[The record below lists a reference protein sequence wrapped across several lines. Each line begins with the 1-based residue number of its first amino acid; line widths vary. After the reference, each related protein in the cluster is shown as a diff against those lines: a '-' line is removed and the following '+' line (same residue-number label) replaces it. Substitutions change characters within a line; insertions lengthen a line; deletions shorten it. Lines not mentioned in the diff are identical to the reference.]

1 MTDRKKN
8 LALAGVSILIILASF
23 GAWKLIQDT
32 APKPGKKEREKIAR
46 LVDAEPLEKMAS
58 RASWQ
63 TGGAVTASDSV
74 TLVAQ
79 VSGRV
84 EQVSAQAVP
93 GALLKKGALLAQLEK
108 GDYELALEQAQAT
121 LAQAKAALAIEEG
134 QVSLAQEEYAL
145 SGTELSTSDRAL
157 VLREPQLQVAEAD
170 MASAEAAVKQ
180 AKINL
185 ARTEIR
191 MPFDGRLSSRAVS
204 PGSYASAGSEL
215 FSAVATSEFW
225 VEAKLPRSFLPLL
238 DRNHDVIVSHSAWG
252 DKTRTAVILNVLP
265 GVDSGDRQARVIL
278 SLENPLNPEY
288 GPIVLVNDFVT
299 LTLAGREFDDAYQ
312 VRRDRVN
319 DDGSVWV
326 VNDLILRKRQPELLY
341 SGRDYVWFSRGFEPG
356 DRLLTS
362 QVDAAVEGMPV
373 RVSDNTTGK
382 KTDPGSDNSAGE
394 RP

>member
-46 LVDAEPLEKMAS
+46 LVDAEPLEKVAS

-134 QVSLAQEEYAL
+134 QVSLAQEGDAGEWCFRVGFFGLLRRNKVVLHPSGLELLLAPLPFHRVVHRPRVRDAATPCEGAGSIGGVILKATGARLAIVPRVGGRLPAVGTLLLLANHTTTVVAL
-145 SGTELSTSDRAL
+145 LLAVQDAVAHDALPLSPLIERVHL
-157 VLREPQLQVAEAD
+157 RYGVLRVRDQGGLV
-170 MASAEAAVKQ
+170 
-180 AKINL
+180 
-185 ARTEIR
+185 
-191 MPFDGRLSSRAVS
+191 
-204 PGSYASAGSEL
+204 PG
-215 FSAVATSEFW
+215 
-225 VEAKLPRSFLPLL
+225 
-238 DRNHDVIVSHSAWG
+238 
-252 DKTRTAVILNVLP
+252 RTADHRRRWIDL
-265 GVDSGDRQARVIL
+265 R
-278 SLENPLNPEY
+278 
-288 GPIVLVNDFVT
+288 T
-299 LTLAGREFDDAYQ
+299 H
-312 VRRDRVN
+312 VRRK
-319 DDGSVWV
+319 
-326 VNDLILRKRQPELLY
+326 LHL
-341 SGRDYVWFSRGFEPG
+341 
-356 DRLLTS
+356 
-362 QVDAAVEGMPV
+362 V
-373 RVSDNTTGK
+373 RVTAARRHHCDHQQGYGTTPEP
-382 KTDPGSDNSAGE
+382 DLLCCHHHAPCLVS
-394 RP
+394 

>member
-46 LVDAEPLEKMAS
+46 LVDAEPLEKVAS

-238 DRNHDVIVSHSAWG
+238 DRDHEVIVSHSAWG
-252 DKTRTAVILNVLP
+252 KKTRTASILNVLP

-278 SLENPLNPEY
+278 SLKSPLDPEY

-326 VNDLILRKRQPELLY
+326 INDLKLRKRQPELLY
-341 SGRDYVWFSRGFEPG
+341 SGRDFVWFSGGFEPG
-356 DRLLTS
+356 DQLLAS

-373 RVSDNTTGK
+373 RVSGQNTDLNSGQK
-382 KTDPGSDNSAGE
+382 SDGFAGDQ
-394 RP
+394 P

>member
-46 LVDAEPLEKMAS
+46 LVDATDLEKVAS

-108 GDYELALEQAQAT
+108 GDYELALQQSQAA
-121 LAQAKAALAIEEG
+121 LAQAKASLAIEEG

-145 SGTELSTSDRAL
+145 SGTQLSASDRSL

-170 MASAEAAVKQ
+170 VASAEAAVKQ

-185 ARTEIR
+185 ARTEVR
-191 MPFDGRLSSRAVS
+191 MPFDGRLSTRAVS

-215 FSAVATSEFW
+215 FAAVATSEFW

-238 DRNHDVIVSHSAWG
+238 DRDHDVIVSHSAWG
-252 DKTRTAVILNVLP
+252 DKTRTASILNVLP

-278 SLENPLNPEY
+278 SLENPLDPEY

-326 VNDLILRKRQPELLY
+326 INDLKLHKRQPELLY
-341 SGRDYVWFSRGFEPG
+341 SGRDFVWFSRGFEPG

-373 RVSDNTTGK
+373 RVSDDNTGQ
-382 KTDPGSDNSAGE
+382 KTDPGTDNSAGE

>member
-46 LVDAEPLEKMAS
+46 LVDATDLEKVAS

-108 GDYELALEQAQAT
+108 GDYELALQQSQAA
-121 LAQAKAALAIEEG
+121 LAQAKASLAIEEG

-145 SGTELSTSDRAL
+145 SGTQLSASDRSL

-170 MASAEAAVKQ
+170 VASAEAAVKQ

-191 MPFDGRLSSRAVS
+191 MPFDGRLSTRAVS

-215 FSAVATSEFW
+215 FAAVATSEFW

-299 LTLAGREFDDAYQ
+299 LTLVGREFNDAYQ

-326 VNDLILRKRQPELLY
+326 INDLKLHKRQPELLY

-373 RVSDNTTGK
+373 RVSDDNTGQ
-382 KTDPGSDNSAGE
+382 KTDPGTDNSAGE

>member
-46 LVDAEPLEKMAS
+46 LVDATDLEKVAS

-108 GDYELALEQAQAT
+108 GDYELALQQSQAA
-121 LAQAKAALAIEEG
+121 LAQAKASLAIEEG

-145 SGTELSTSDRAL
+145 SGTQLSASDRSL

-170 MASAEAAVKQ
+170 VASAEAAVKQ

-191 MPFDGRLSSRAVS
+191 MPFDGRLSTRAVS

-215 FSAVATSEFW
+215 FAAVATSEFW

-238 DRNHDVIVSHSAWG
+238 DSDHDVIVSHSAWG
-252 DKTRTAVILNVLP
+252 DKTRTASILNVLP

-326 VNDLILRKRQPELLY
+326 INDLKLHKRQPELLY
-341 SGRDYVWFSRGFEPG
+341 SGRDFVWFSRGFEPG

-373 RVSDNTTGK
+373 RVSDDNTGQ
-382 KTDPGSDNSAGE
+382 KTDPGTDNSAGE

>member
-46 LVDAEPLEKMAS
+46 LVDATDLEKVAS

-108 GDYELALEQAQAT
+108 GDYELALQQSQAA
-121 LAQAKAALAIEEG
+121 LAQAKASLAIEEG

-145 SGTELSTSDRAL
+145 SGTQLSASDRSL

-170 MASAEAAVKQ
+170 VASAEAAVKQ

-191 MPFDGRLSSRAVS
+191 MPFDGRLSTRAVS

-215 FSAVATSEFW
+215 FAAVATSEFW

-252 DKTRTAVILNVLP
+252 DETRTAVILNVLP

-278 SLENPLNPEY
+278 SLENPLDPEY
-288 GPIVLVNDFVT
+288 GPIVLVNDFVA
-299 LTLAGREFDDAYQ
+299 LTLAGREFNDAYQ

-326 VNDLILRKRQPELLY
+326 INDLKLHKRQPELLY

-373 RVSDNTTGK
+373 RVSDDNTGQ
-382 KTDPGSDNSAGE
+382 KTDPGTDNSAGE

>member
-46 LVDAEPLEKMAS
+46 LVDATDLEKVTS

-79 VSGRV
+79 VSGKV

-108 GDYELALEQAQAT
+108 GDYELALQQSQAA
-121 LAQAKAALAIEEG
+121 LAQAKASLAIEQG

-145 SGTELSTSDRAL
+145 SGTQLSASDRSL
-157 VLREPQLQVAEAD
+157 VLREPQLQVAESD
-170 MASAEAAVKQ
+170 VASAEAAVKQ

-191 MPFDGRLSSRAVS
+191 MPFDGRLSTRAVS

-215 FSAVATSEFW
+215 FAAVATSEFW

-238 DRNHDVIVSHSAWG
+238 DRDHDVIVSHSAWG
-252 DKTRTAVILNVLP
+252 NKTRTASILNVLP

-278 SLENPLNPEY
+278 SLENPLDPEY

-326 VNDLILRKRQPELLY
+326 INNLKLHKRQPELLY

-373 RVSDNTTGK
+373 RVSDDNTGQ